1 MSPSPIVDDSQ
12 RVSSDTAASASATA
26 AITRASTTT
35 LVAGPPCTIVSTT
48 LPASIGVA
56 TVNSA
61 VTMLNP
67 DKGGKPA
74 VMPGGKTPDPCDQRT
89 VGE

>member
-26 AITRASTTT
+26 AI
-35 LVAGPPCTIVSTT
+35 TIVSTT